1 MKKVLFVCHGNINR
15 SAAGEIILK
24 QIKPNWEVKSA
35 ALKDTKGNERTAKKM
50 RDSLEKAGYPSEG
63 IRSTPI
69 NQELV
74 DWADVIFYMDD
85 SNEKKLRDKF
95 GDSVFE
101 KAMRISNLV
110 SGVSK
115 IPDPNFAKGT
125 EMHEEV
131 IKLLEI
137 ALHKYI
143 NDQTVSATNV

>member
-24 QIKPNWEVKSA
+24 QIKPDWEVKSA
-35 ALKDTKGNERTAKKM
+35 ALKDTKGGEKTAKKM
-50 RDSLEKAGYPSEG
+50 RESLKEGGYPDEG

-69 NQELV
+69 SQELV

-85 SNEKKLRDKF
+85 SNHNKLKEKF
-95 GDSVFE
+95 GEGVFD
-101 KAMRISNLV
+101 KAIRISNYV
-110 SGVSK
+110 AGVSK

-125 EMHEEV
+125 EMHKEV

-143 NDQTVSATNV
+143 NEQTV

>member
-1 MKKVLFVCHGNINR
+1 MKVLFVCHGNINR
-15 SAAGEIILK
+15 SAAGEIMLK
-24 QIKPNWEVKSA
+24 QIKPDWEVKSA
-35 ALKDTKGNERTAKKM
+35 ALKDTKGGERTAKKM
-50 RDSLEKAGYPSEG
+50 REALVDAGYPGE

-69 NQELV
+69 SHQLV

-85 SNEKKLRDKF
+85 SNHNKLKDKF

-101 KAMRISNLV
+101 KAIRISNYV
-110 SGVSK
+110 SGVTK

-125 EMHEEV
+125 EMHKEV

-143 NDQTVSATNV
+143 NEQTV

>member
-1 MKKVLFVCHGNINR
+1 MKVLFVCHGNINR
-15 SAAGEIILK
+15 SAAGEIMLK
-24 QIKPNWEVKSA
+24 QIKPEWEVKSA
-35 ALKDTKGNERTAKKM
+35 ALKDTKGGERTAKKM
-50 RDSLEKAGYPSEG
+50 RETLVDAGYPGE

-69 NQELV
+69 SQQLI

-85 SNEKKLRDKF
+85 SNHNKLKDKF

-101 KAMRISNLV
+101 KAIRISNYV
-110 SGVSK
+110 SGVTK

-125 EMHEEV
+125 EMHKEV

-143 NDQTVSATNV
+143 NEQTV